1 VSFILDA
8 LRKSDAQ
15 RRRGAAPALLTP
27 QAPPVTLERSRRFY
41 YGLLAVALV
50 GAGIVLGSLRPWHV
64 ERPVAATQDAMPREP
79 GSTQSAPLAFPVR
92 QEMARRAQP
101 PAPKEKSP
109 PGAQF
114 ASAPAAAAL
123 KLEGAV
129 RANAGN
135 TVRARSIPR
144 VGSGDAPRETKVAAF
159 AELPVAIQEEIPSLS
174 ISAHAYSPTPRERL
188 IGINDR
194 VLREGEHAA
203 PGLLL
208 EQITPDGMV
217 LSYKGYRFRRG
228 VR

>member
-1 VSFILDA
+1 MSFILDA

-27 QAPPVTLERSRRFY
+27 QAAPVTLERSRSFY

-50 GAGIVLGSLRPWHV
+50 GAGIALGSLRPWHA
-64 ERPVAATQDAMPREP
+64 EQPVAATQGAMPREP
-79 GSTQSAPLAFPVR
+79 GPTQSAPVAAPAQ
-92 QEMARRAQP
+92 QEMARGAQP
-101 PAPKEKSP
+101 PAPKEKSSPPAQLVSTPAATKRQRAVHASAAADARP
-109 PGAQF
+109 PGDAV
-114 ASAPAAAAL
+114 PA
-123 KLEGAV
+123 
-129 RANAGN
+129 R
-135 TVRARSIPR
+135 
-144 VGSGDAPRETKVAAF
+144 KVAAF

-217 LSYKGYRFRRG
+217 MSYKGYRFRRG